1 VTLPHKEAVVERAK
15 QFDGPVQDIGAANTL
30 YRGAD
35 GVWRGANSDYDAALA
50 SLNLGLQPTEPG
62 AEPIAEPLMG
72 KRVLMLGAGGVA
84 RAIGLGVMRAGGA
97 LTVANRTHDRAVEL
111 AKHLGCQQILWEN
124 RGAAYADILINCT
137 SLGMHPDVNQSPYAE
152 NWLREGMLVFDT
164 VYNPEQTLL
173 IKHAKD
179 RGCRVVTGV
188 EMFVR
193 QAAIQSEKFTGRPAP
208 LELMREALRK
218 GISAAS

>member
-1 VTLPHKEAVVERAK
+1 
-15 QFDGPVQDIGAANTL
+15 
-30 YRGAD
+30 
-35 GVWRGANSDYDAALA
+35 
-50 SLNLGLQPTEPG
+50 
-62 AEPIAEPLMG
+62 
-72 KRVLMLGAGGVA
+72 
-84 RAIGLGVMRAGGA
+84 
-97 LTVANRTHDRAVEL
+97 
-111 AKHLGCQQILWEN
+111 
-124 RGAAYADILINCT
+124 
-137 SLGMHPDVNQSPYAE
+137 
-152 NWLREGMLVFDT
+152 MLVFDT